1 MSTKTFINATPTWGE
16 WGRIYRLLAESGVER
31 KALVAMREE
40 FARAMASCEALNG
53 ITATLSD
60 EQAGKVSQILE
71 IELAKQ
77 GF

>member
-1 MSTKTFINATPTWGE
+1 MSTKTYINATPTWGE
-16 WGRIYRLLAESGVER
+16 WGRIYRLLAESGER
-31 KALVAMREE
+31 KALVALRED
-40 FARAMASCEALNG
+40 FARAMANCEALNC

-71 IELAKQ
+71 TELAKQ